1 MTNDPFETWLKD
13 NIGPARIDERR
24 LDGLIEATMRRLGPQ
39 TRRRT
44 LWDRIRDVLNRPAFD
59 LPLRFGVPMAAGLM
73 LGILIGGDGL
83 QAESTALASYL
94 WTPSFTFE
102 GL

>member
-13 NIGPARIDERR
+13 SIGPARIDERR

-44 LWDRIRDVLNRPAFD
+44 LWDRIVDFLNHPALD
-59 LPLRFGVPMAAGLM
+59 LPLRFGLPMAAGLA
-73 LGILIGGDGL
+73 LGILIGGGSL
-83 QAESTALASYL
+83 QTEPTALVSYL